1 MSLPLE
7 QVSIKNEVLSL
18 EVLNYGAIVRNL
30 RFHADAGSPMDLVLG
45 KESPQGYLKDSFS
58 IGACVGRYAG
68 RLSGG
73 ALQID
78 GARYPLP
85 NREGITLHG
94 GERGFGRRFWKIA
107 SSIPNGKEPEV
118 RLEYKSPHLEE
129 GFPGNLEVAVTYRLV
144 ANSLII
150 RHEATTDRPTVVN
163 LTNHSYFRIDRQQG
177 ISHYLLQLSAP
188 KRLETDKRL
197 LPTGRLLPVGDTDFD
212 FRTARPLGATLLD
225 TPFVL
230 DNTAA
235 CAAQV
240 YSPVSGLRLKVFTNQ
255 PAVVVYTPKDFPSIC
270 LETQNY
276 PDAPRHD
283 HFPSSLL
290 LPGETYLNESRFVFE
305 KDCKREV

>member
-18 EVLNYGAIVRNL
+18 EVLNYGAIIRKL

-45 KESPQGYLKDSFS
+45 KESPEDYLKDRFS

-73 ALQID
+73 VLHID
-78 GARYPLP
+78 GTKYPLP

-94 GERGFGRRFWKIA
+94 GERGFGRRFWEIA
-107 SSIPNGKEPEV
+107 SIVPQGKQPEV

-129 GFPGNLEVAVTYRLV
+129 GFPGNLEVAVTYRLA

-163 LTNHSYFRIDRQQG
+163 LTNHSYFRIDRQPG
-177 ISHYLLQLSAP
+177 ISHYLLQLSAS
-188 KRLETDKRL
+188 KRLQTDKRL
-197 LPTGRLLPVGDTDFD
+197 LPTGQLLEVVNTDFD
-212 FRTARPLGATLLD
+212 FRKARPLGTTLLD

-240 YSPVSGLRLKVFTNQ
+240 FSPASGLRLKVFTNQ
-255 PAVVVYTPKDFPSIC
+255 PAVVVYTPEDFPSIC

-283 HFPSSLL
+283 QFPSPLL

-305 KDCKREV
+305 KAF